1 MTPAYDLAHSIKNHR
16 FLVTGGAGFIGSHI
30 VEFLLRN
37 GAGRVRVLDNLSTG
51 SMDNLKDVQ
60 GHPNFEW
67 LEGDIRNPDDCT
79 RAVQD
84 IDLVSHQAALG
95 SVPRSIKDP
104 LTTNQVNVGG
114 TLNILDAAKNAGV
127 KRLVYA
133 ASSSTYGDHP
143 DLPKREERIGNPL
156 SPYAVT
162 KYVNEIYA
170 SVYSRVYQFHTIGLR
185 YFNVFGPRQN
195 PKGPYAAVIP
205 LFIESAL
212 KGQPAVIYGD
222 GTSSRDFTYV
232 ENAVQANIKALLLPV
247 LNGHEVVNIACGDSC
262 SLNELWEMICRKTGE
277 KIPPTYQEARQG
289 DVKHSLADISKAK
302 ALLGYAPEFD
312 LNNGLDKA
320 IDWYRSIN
328 SGSGQA
334 PKI

>member
-1 MTPAYDLAHSIKNHR
+1 MTAGSDLAQSIKNHR
-16 FLVTGGAGFIGSHI
+16 FLVTGGAGFIGSHL

-51 SMDNLKDVQ
+51 SMDNLKDLQ
-60 GHPNFEW
+60 GHPGFEW
-67 LEGDIRNPDDCT
+67 LEGDIRNPDDCI
-79 RAVQD
+79 RAVHD

-104 LTTNQVNVGG
+104 LITNQVNVGG
-114 TLNILDAAKNAGV
+114 TLNILEAAKNAGV

-143 DLPKREERIGNPL
+143 DLPKREENIGNPL

-212 KGQPAVIYGD
+212 HGRPPVIYGD
-222 GTSSRDFTYV
+222 GTNSRDFTYV
-232 ENAVQANIKALLLPV
+232 ENAVQANIRALLLPE
-247 LNGHEVVNIACGDSC
+247 LNGHEVVNIACGASC
-262 SLNELWEMICRKTGE
+262 SLNQLWELICHKTGK
-277 KIPPTYQEARQG
+277 KILPIYKEARQG
-289 DVKHSLADISKAK
+289 DVKHSLAAISKAK
-302 ALLGYAPEFD
+302 ALLGYVPEFD
-312 LNNGLDKA
+312 LENGLEKA
-320 IDWYRSIN
+320 IAWYKAR
-328 SGSGQA
+328 
-334 PKI
+334 KD